1 MLFLRISLLVLLHQ
15 LHLSQSYKPVVFM
28 HGVFSSGEKAKHIF
42 QWINESHPGTDT
54 FTVNMYENKKS
65 ITNLNKQ
72 VTKIGAWMIE
82 LMKKYKDGINLI
94 CFSQGGQ
101 VCRGIIERMDHNV
114 HTFISLSAPQGGQF
128 GLTLAL
134 TKLFPKWVRDN
145 IYEVLYT
152 KGGQKFS
159 VGNIWNDPRHQDRYK
174 EFSEYL
180 AVINNDRTHNRSQ
193 EYKSNFAKLK
203 KLVLIGGPDDGVIA
217 PWQSSQFGVFD
228 EKLNVHNMSETSWF
242 KDDLFGLRTL
252 YSRGNVVT
260 CTFPGVHHTFW
271 HSTKPVFDKCILP
284 YLT

>member
-94 CFSQGGQ
+94 CFSQ
-101 VCRGIIERMDHNV
+101 V
-114 HTFISLSAPQGGQF
+114 
-128 GLTLAL
+128 TLAL